1 MPAYQFGPKL
11 SKDANKHTQ
20 SLINHPLIHR
30 LLVNIIQLQLLEIF
44 WPYFGELATE
54 KNACVC
60 FARMSFVTPHIF
72 LGLASFHFL
81 VISDRFISK
90 QRSGIPST
98 LGEICT
104 THNIHTYMR
113 ECRQRMQLAIMEA
126 LASEVI
132 HKWRHYFLFTFL
144 TPPYPMSPT
153 FLLKHGYFMC
163 MVVII
168 CKIIVK
174 PA

>member
-1 MPAYQFGPKL
+1 MYNDFAL
-11 SKDANKHTQ
+11 S
-20 SLINHPLIHR
+20 NHPLIHR
-30 LLVNIIQLQLLEIF
+30 FLVYIIQLQLLKIF

-104 THNIHTYMR
+104 THNIH
-113 ECRQRMQLAIMEA
+113 
-126 LASEVI
+126 I
-132 HKWRHYFLFTFL
+132 HERV
-144 TPPYPMSPT
+144 PPKNAVGNNGGSGLWGRP
-153 FLLKHGYFMC
+153 
-163 MVVII
+163 
-168 CKIIVK
+168 
-174 PA
+174 

>member
-1 MPAYQFGPKL
+1 M
-11 SKDANKHTQ
+11 
-20 SLINHPLIHR
+20 
-30 LLVNIIQLQLLEIF
+30 QLLKIF

-126 LASEVI
+126 LASEVV

-144 TPPYPMSPT
+144 TPPYRMSPT
-153 FLLKHGYFMC
+153 FLLKHGYLLLCILFITHFERKKISPTLKQLGMENPKTFMYWTMGFFC
-163 MVVII
+163 HGKL
-168 CKIIVK
+168 CSQL
-174 PA
+174 

>member
-1 MPAYQFGPKL
+1 MGEGGVKSPKKLTTLFMNGPKEL
-11 SKDANKHTQ
+11 LQSLCFLWKHYILQCFPKKHPSSEHACLPICPKFVQRHTHT
-20 SLINHPLIHR
+20 LINHPLIHR
-30 LLVNIIQLQLLEIF
+30 FLVYIIQLQLLKIF
-44 WPYFGELATE
+44 WPYFGELATK

-104 THNIHTYMR
+104 THNIHTWESAAK
-113 ECRQRMQLAIMEA
+113 ECSWQ
-126 LASEVI
+126 
-132 HKWRHYFLFTFL
+132 
-144 TPPYPMSPT
+144 
-153 FLLKHGYFMC
+153 
-163 MVVII
+163 
-168 CKIIVK
+168 
-174 PA
+174 